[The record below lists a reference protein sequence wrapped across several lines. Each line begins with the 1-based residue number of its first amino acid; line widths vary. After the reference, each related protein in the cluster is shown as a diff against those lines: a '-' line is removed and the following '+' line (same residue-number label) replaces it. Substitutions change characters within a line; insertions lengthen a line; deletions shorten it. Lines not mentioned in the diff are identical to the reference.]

1 MEITLA
7 HGTGNDFVVI
17 ADPDDAVELSAQ
29 LARALCDRRR
39 GPGGDGVLRLGTPPA
54 DSPDAQIFMD
64 HRNADGTLAEMCG
77 NGVRVVA
84 KLVIDQGLVTPD
96 GDVVR
101 IATRSGTKAVR
112 VVDHH
117 DDGTVH
123 RLEVMMGVPV
133 LTPDRIPFVTD
144 DTSAVAHRIDV
155 DVDGA
160 PVWRVP
166 GAAEPRHL
174 DVVAV
179 SMGNP
184 HGVLVVD
191 DVGAAPVDTVGPWLE
206 RHHRFP
212 EGVNVGFAAVRS
224 REAIDLRV
232 WERGVG
238 ETMACGTGACAAV
251 VALQRLGLVDAEV
264 AVHLP
269 GGTLMIEHTAPGSV
283 MMTGP
288 ATTIATGTLD
298 GRWLQAARRGELE
311 VDTP

>member
-1 MEITLA
+1 MDITLA

-17 ADPDDAVELSAQ
+17 ADLDDTVELSDR

-39 GPGGDGVLRLGTPPA
+39 GPGGDGVLRLGAPPA
-54 DSPDAQIFMD
+54 EAADAHVFMD

-84 KLVIDQGLVTPD
+84 KLVVDGGLVTPD
-96 GDVVR
+96 DDVIR
-101 IATRSGTKAVR
+101 IATRSGVKAVR
-112 VVDHH
+112 IVDRHE
-117 DDGTVH
+117 DGTVH
-123 RLEVMMGVPV
+123 HVEVAMGVPAV
-133 LTPDRIPFVTD
+133 RPDEVPFRAEDADRPT
-144 DTSAVAHRIDV
+144 HRV
-155 DVDGA
+155 DVRG
-160 PVWRVP
+160 VP
-166 GAAEPRHL
+166 GSVAPGVDGDHL
-174 DVVAV
+174 DVAVV

-191 DVGAAPVDTVGPWLE
+191 DVATAPVTTLGPWLATHE
-206 RHHRFP
+206 RFP
-212 EGVNVGFAAVRS
+212 QGANIGFAAVRS
-224 REAIDLRV
+224 RAAIDLRV

-238 ETMACGTGACAAV
+238 ETKACGTGACAAV
-251 VALQRLGLVDAEV
+251 VALQRLGSLDPEV

-283 MMTGP
+283 TMTGP

-298 GRWLQAARRGELE
+298 RRWLQAANRGELE